1 MDAKFI
7 TSIFKI
13 EQLEKKTL
21 PEILLVGR
29 SNVGKSSFINALLE
43 RKNIARISST
53 PGKTIS
59 LNYFMVDNEF
69 FLVDAPGY
77 GYARRSK
84 KMQEEF
90 LQIMDDYLQ
99 LKDRITFVL
108 LLIDFRVGPTEDD
121 LVMLNY
127 LLEMQLPFQIILTK
141 ADKVKMS
148 ERVKLLR
155 KIEAKIYNLPYIIT
169 SAKTKVG
176 YNKVRE
182 LIKKIVKENSDEPK

>member
-1 MDAKFI
+1 MDVKFV
-7 TSIFKI
+7 TSVFDIK
-13 EQLEKKTL
+13 QLEPKTL

-59 LNYFMVDNEF
+59 LNYFLVNNEY

-77 GYARRSK
+77 GYAKRSRS
-84 KMQEEF
+84 MQEDF
-90 LQIMDDYLQ
+90 LSLMDDYLA
-99 LKDRITFVL
+99 LKDRISIVFL
-108 LLIDFRVGPTEDD
+108 LMDFRIGPTEDD
-121 LVMLNY
+121 LVMLDF
-127 LLEMQLPFQIILTK
+127 LLETKINFQIILTK

-155 KIEAKIYNLPYIIT
+155 KIEERIYKLPYIIT
-169 SAKTKVG
+169 SSTTKLGFNQVK
-176 YNKVRE
+176 N
-182 LIKKIVKENSDEPK
+182 LIIEIVKEQDNEK

>member
-99 LKDRITFVL
+99 LKDRITIVL

-169 SAKTKVG
+169 SANTKVG

-182 LIKKIVKENSDEPK
+182 LIKKLVKENSDEPK

>member
-1 MDAKFI
+1 METKFV
-7 TSIFKI
+7 TSIFNVKD
-13 EQLEKKTL
+13 LAPKTY
-21 PEILLVGR
+21 PEVLLVGR
-29 SNVGKSSFINALLE
+29 SNVGKSSFINALLN

-59 LNYFMVDNEF
+59 LNYFMVKSGY

-77 GYARRSK
+77 GYAKRSK
-84 KMQEEF
+84 KMQDQF
-90 LQIMDDYLQ
+90 LHLMSDYFSLN
-99 LKDRITFVL
+99 DRIDLVL
-108 LLIDFRVGPTEDD
+108 LLIDYRVGPTEDD

-127 LLEMQLPFQIILTK
+127 LLDRKINFQIILTK

-169 SAKTKVG
+169 SANTKVG

-182 LIKKIVKENSDEPK
+182 LIKKTVKENSDEPK

>member
-7 TSIFKI
+7 TSIFQI

>member
-7 TSIFKI
+7 TSIFQI

-69 FLVDAPGY
+69 FSG
-77 GYARRSK
+77 
-84 KMQEEF
+84 
-90 LQIMDDYLQ
+90 
-99 LKDRITFVL
+99 
-108 LLIDFRVGPTEDD
+108 
-121 LVMLNY
+121 
-127 LLEMQLPFQIILTK
+127 
-141 ADKVKMS
+141 
-148 ERVKLLR
+148 
-155 KIEAKIYNLPYIIT
+155 
-169 SAKTKVG
+169 
-176 YNKVRE
+176 
-182 LIKKIVKENSDEPK
+182 

>member
-7 TSIFKI
+7 TSIFQI

-99 LKDRITFVL
+99 LKDRITIVL

-169 SAKTKVG
+169 SAKTK
-176 YNKVRE
+176 
-182 LIKKIVKENSDEPK
+182 

>member
-7 TSIFKI
+7 TSVFNIN
-13 EQLEKKTL
+13 QLDNKGI

-59 LNYFMVDNEF
+59 LNYFLVDDEF
-69 FLVDAPGY
+69 YLVDAPGY

-90 LQIMDDYLQ
+90 LHLMDDYLA
-99 LKDRITFVL
+99 LKERITLVL
-108 LLIDFRVGPTEDD
+108 LLIDFRVGPTQDD
-121 LVMLNY
+121 LVMLDY
-127 LLEMQLPFQIILTK
+127 LLEMKLPFQIILTK

-155 KIEAKIYNLPYIIT
+155 KIEAKTYKLPYIIT
-169 SAKTKVG
+169 SAQTKQG
-176 YNKVRE
+176 YKEVRE
-182 LIKKIVKENSDEPK
+182 LIKNKVKGE

>member
-7 TSIFKI
+7 TSIFQI

-99 LKDRITFVL
+99 LKDRITIVL

>member
-1 MDAKFI
+1 MDAKFL
-7 TSIFKI
+7 TSVFNVK
-13 EQLEKKTL
+13 QLPAKTL
-21 PEILLVGR
+21 PEVLLVGR

-59 LNYFMVDNEF
+59 LNYFVVDNEF

-77 GYARRSK
+77 GYAKRSK
-84 KMQEEF
+84 KMQDEF
-90 LQIMDDYLQ
+90 LSLMDDYLQ
-99 LKDRITFVL
+99 LKDRISIVF

-121 LVMLNY
+121 LIMLNY
-127 LLEMQLPFQIILTK
+127 LLESRLPFQIILTK

-155 KIEAKIYNLPYIIT
+155 KIEEKTFKLPYIIT
-169 SAKTKVG
+169 SANTKMG

-182 LIKKIVKENSDEPK
+182 LIKNLVKENSNG

>member
-7 TSIFKI
+7 TSIFQI

-59 LNYFMVDNEF
+59 LNYFVVDNEF

-77 GYARRSK
+77 GYAKRSK
-84 KMQEEF
+84 KMQDEF
-90 LQIMDDYLQ
+90 LSLMDDYLQ
-99 LKDRITFVL
+99 LKDRISIVF

-121 LVMLNY
+121 LIMLNY
-127 LLEMQLPFQIILTK
+127 LLESRLPFQIILTK

-155 KIEAKIYNLPYIIT
+155 KIEEKTFKLPYIIT
-169 SAKTKVG
+169 SANTKMG

-182 LIKKIVKENSDEPK
+182 LIKNLVKENSNG